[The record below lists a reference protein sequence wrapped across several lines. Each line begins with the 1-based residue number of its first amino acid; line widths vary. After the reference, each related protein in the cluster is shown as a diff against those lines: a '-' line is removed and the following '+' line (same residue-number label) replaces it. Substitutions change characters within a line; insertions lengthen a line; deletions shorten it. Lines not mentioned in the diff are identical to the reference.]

1 VRVLSTRN
9 SEVVLDGTERIDI
22 GGVSVPAGHLIG
34 GARVGST
41 ADYEVITPIDG
52 SPLGRIPAGGH
63 DEATAA
69 VTAAADAFPA
79 WAALGPHGRG
89 EILDRFADAIV
100 ARLPDFQKVDTYD
113 HGALAAARP
122 SHGMPRTAWNIKFF
136 ADWARQLHP
145 ESIPGDVVDNSVH
158 YDPAGVAALIVPWNA
173 PLMLGTWKIG
183 PALAAGNTAVVKPPE
198 FAPFSLSL
206 LGEVAQEAG
215 VPDGVLNVLHGTGAS
230 AGDALVRDAR
240 VGRISFTGSPA
251 TARVIGA
258 AAADTLTPVSFEL
271 GGKSPF
277 VICADADLTSAA
289 RTVAVQFMNAG
300 QVCLAGTRLLV
311 EASVV
316 DELLP
321 LVLAEVD
328 RLVVGDPR
336 SPETR
341 VGPLIHPS
349 HFAKVQ
355 GLVERAIAGGARVL
369 CGGAPHA
376 QGGLYFE
383 PTILTDVDQRSE
395 IVQTE
400 VFGPVLTLQTWTGED
415 ELVEL
420 ANDTVY
426 GLAATLFSGD
436 AARAERIAARLVAG
450 TVWVNCFYVR
460 DLAAPFGGSRQ
471 SGIGREGGT
480 WSFDF
485 FCDVKN
491 VATRRGSFSA

>member
-1 VRVLSTRN
+1 MTGS
-9 SEVVLDGTERIDI
+9 ERIDI
-22 GGVSVPAGHLIG
+22 GGVSVPTGHLIG
-34 GARVGST
+34 GQRVGSPEV
-41 ADYEVITPIDG
+41 YEVITPIDG
-52 SPLGRIPAGGH
+52 SPLGHIPAGGP
-63 DEATAA
+63 DEAAAA
-69 VTAAADAFPA
+69 VGAAAAAFPA
-79 WAALGPHGRG
+79 WAALGPDGRG
-89 EILDRFADAIV
+89 EILDRFAEAIV
-100 ARLPDFQKVDTYD
+100 ERMPDFQKVDTYD
-113 HGALAAARP
+113 HGSLTAGRP
-122 SHGMPRTAWNIKFF
+122 HHGMPRTALNVKFF
-136 ADWARQLHP
+136 ADWARQLHH
-145 ESIPGDVVDNSVH
+145 ESIAGDVVDNSVR
-158 YDPAGVAALIVPWNA
+158 YDSSGVAALIVPWNA

-183 PALAAGNTAVVKPPE
+183 PALAAGSTVVVKPPE

-206 LGEVAQEAG
+206 LGEVAEEAG
-215 VPDGVLNVLHGTGAS
+215 VPPGVLNILHGTGAA
-230 AGDALVRDAR
+230 AGDALVRDRR
-240 VGRISFTGSPA
+240 VSRISFTGSPA
-251 TARVIGA
+251 TARVIGGA
-258 AAADTLTPVSFEL
+258 AAANLVPVSFEL

-277 VICADADLTSAA
+277 VICADADLTAAA
-289 RTVAVQFMNAG
+289 RTVATQFMNAG

-311 EASVV
+311 EESIL

-336 SPETR
+336 RPETR

-349 HFAKVQ
+349 HFAKVH

-369 CGGAPHA
+369 CGGGPHPD
-376 QGGLYFE
+376 GGLYFQ

-400 VFGPVLTLQTWTGED
+400 VFGPVLTLQTWRDEA

-420 ANDTVY
+420 ANDTEY

-436 AARAERIAARLVAG
+436 EERAERIASQLVAG
-450 TVWVNCFYVR
+450 TIWVNCFFQR
-460 DLAAPFGGSRQ
+460 DLAAPFGGSRS

-491 VATRRGSFSA
+491 IAARRGSFAA

>member
-1 VRVLSTRN
+1 M
-9 SEVVLDGTERIDI
+9 DGSERIDI
-22 GGVSVPAGHLIG
+22 AGVSVPCGHLIG
-34 GARVGST
+34 GARVGS
-41 ADYEVITPIDG
+41 ADRYEVITPIDG
-52 SPLGRIPAGGH
+52 TPLGHIPAGGPT
-63 DEATAA
+63 EAAAA
-69 VTAAADAFPA
+69 VTAAAEAFPA
-79 WAALGPHGRG
+79 WAALGPDGRG

-100 ARLPDFQKVDTYD
+100 ARMPDFQKVDTYD
-113 HGALAAARP
+113 HGALAAGRP
-122 SHGMPRTAWNIKFF
+122 HHGMPRTAWNVKFF
-136 ADWARQLHP
+136 SDWARQLDHGA
-145 ESIPGDVVDNSVH
+145 IVGDVADNSVR
-158 YDPAGVAALIVPWNA
+158 YDPSGVSALIVPWNA

-183 PALAAGNTAVVKPPE
+183 PALAAGNTVVVKPPE

-206 LGEVAQEAG
+206 LGDVAEEAG
-215 VPDGVLNVLHGTGAS
+215 LPPGVLNILHGTGAS
-230 AGDALVRDAR
+230 AGDALVRDDR
-240 VGRISFTGSPA
+240 VSRISFTGSPA

-258 AAADTLTPVSFEL
+258 AAAATLTPVSFEL

-277 VICADADLTSAA
+277 VVCADADLDAAA
-289 RTVAVQFMNAG
+289 RTIAGQFMNAG

-311 EASVV
+311 EESIL

-321 LVLAEVD
+321 LVLANVEQ
-328 RLVVGDPR
+328 LVVGDPR
-336 SPETR
+336 QKETR

-369 CGGAPHA
+369 CGGAPHPD
-376 QGGLYFE
+376 GGLYFQ

-400 VFGPVLTLQTWTGED
+400 VFGPVLTLQTWTDEA
-415 ELVEL
+415 ELVEM

-436 AARAERIAARLVAG
+436 EARAERISSQLVAG

-460 DLAAPFGGSRQ
+460 DLAAPFGGSRL
-471 SGIGREGGT
+471 SGVGREGGT

-491 VATRRGSFSA
+491 IATRRGTFTS

>member
-1 VRVLSTRN
+1 
-9 SEVVLDGTERIDI
+9 VVDGSERIDI

-34 GARVGST
+34 GTRVGST
-41 ADYEVITPIDG
+41 DDYEVITPIDG
-52 SPLGRIPAGGH
+52 SPLGRIPAGGA

-69 VTAAADAFPA
+69 VTAAADAYPA

-100 ARLPDFQKVDTYD
+100 ARLPDFQKVDTHD

-136 ADWARQLHP
+136 ADWARQLQP
-145 ESIPGDVVDNSVH
+145 ESIAGDVVDNSVR

-240 VGRISFTGSPA
+240 VSRISFTGSPA

-258 AAADTLTPVSFEL
+258 AAAATLTPVSFEL

-277 VICADADLTSAA
+277 VICADADLASAA
-289 RTVAVQFMNAG
+289 KTVAVQFMNAG

-349 HFAKVQ
+349 HLAKVQ
-355 GLVERAIAGGARVL
+355 GLVERAISGGARVL
-369 CGGAPHA
+369 CGGGPHP

-400 VFGPVLTLQTWTGED
+400 VFGPVLTLQTWTSED
-415 ELVEL
+415 QLVEL

-436 AARAERIAARLVAG
+436 AARAERIATRLVAG

>member
-1 VRVLSTRN
+1 MTGS
-9 SEVVLDGTERIDI
+9 ERIDI
-22 GGVSVPAGHLIG
+22 GGVSVPTGHLIG
-34 GARVGST
+34 GQRVGSPEV
-41 ADYEVITPIDG
+41 YEVITPIDG
-52 SPLGRIPAGGH
+52 SPLGHIPAGGP
-63 DEATAA
+63 DEAAAA
-69 VTAAADAFPA
+69 VGAAAAAFPA
-79 WAALGPHGRG
+79 WAALGPDGRG
-89 EILDRFADAIV
+89 EILDRFAEAIV
-100 ARLPDFQKVDTYD
+100 ERMPDFQKVDTYD
-113 HGALAAARP
+113 HGSLAAGRP
-122 SHGMPRTAWNIKFF
+122 HHGMPRTALNVKFF
-136 ADWARQLHP
+136 ADWARQLHH
-145 ESIPGDVVDNSVH
+145 ESIAGDVVDNSVR
-158 YDPAGVAALIVPWNA
+158 YDPSGVAALIVPWNA

-183 PALAAGNTAVVKPPE
+183 PALAAGSTVVVKPPE

-206 LGEVAQEAG
+206 LGEVAEEAG
-215 VPDGVLNVLHGTGAS
+215 VPPGVLNILHGTGAA
-230 AGDALVRDAR
+230 AGDALVRDRR
-240 VGRISFTGSPA
+240 VSRISFTGSPA
-251 TARVIGA
+251 TARVIGGA
-258 AAADTLTPVSFEL
+258 AAANLVPVSFEL

-277 VICADADLTSAA
+277 VICADADLTAAA
-289 RTVAVQFMNAG
+289 RTVATQFMNAG

-311 EASVV
+311 EESIL

-336 SPETR
+336 RPETR

-349 HFAKVQ
+349 HFAKVH

-369 CGGAPHA
+369 CGGGPHPD
-376 QGGLYFE
+376 GGLYFQ

-400 VFGPVLTLQTWTGED
+400 VFGPVLTLQTWRDEA

-420 ANDTVY
+420 ANDTEY

-436 AARAERIAARLVAG
+436 EERAERIASQLVAG
-450 TVWVNCFYVR
+450 TIWVNCFFQR
-460 DLAAPFGGSRQ
+460 DLAAPFGGSRS

-491 VATRRGSFSA
+491 IAARRGSFAA

>member
-1 VRVLSTRN
+1 M
-9 SEVVLDGTERIDI
+9 DGSERIDI
-22 GGVSVPAGHLIG
+22 GGVSVPCGHLIG
-34 GARVGST
+34 GRRVGSP
-41 ADYEVITPIDG
+41 DGYEVITPIDG
-52 SPLGRIPAGGH
+52 SPLGHIPAGGPA
-63 DEATAA
+63 EAAAAVAAATA
-69 VTAAADAFPA
+69 TFPA
-79 WAALGPHGRG
+79 WAALGPDGRG
-89 EILDRFADAIV
+89 EILDRFADAIGERM
-100 ARLPDFQKVDTYD
+100 ADFQRVDTHD
-113 HGALAAARP
+113 HGALAAGRP
-122 SHGMPRTAWNIKFF
+122 HHGMPRTAWNVKFF
-136 ADWARQLHP
+136 SDRARGLHHDT
-145 ESIPGDVVDNSVH
+145 IDGDVVDNSVR
-158 YDPAGVAALIVPWNA
+158 YDPSGVSALIVPWNA

-183 PALAAGNTAVVKPPE
+183 PALAAGNTVVVKPPE

-215 VPDGVLNVLHGTGAS
+215 LPDGVLNVLHGTGAS
-230 AGDALVRDAR
+230 AGDALVRDPR
-240 VGRISFTGSPA
+240 VSRISFTGSPA

-258 AAADTLTPVSFEL
+258 AAAANLTPVSFEL

-277 VICADADLTSAA
+277 VICADADLASAA

-311 EASVV
+311 EESIV

-321 LVLAEVD
+321 LVLAAVD
-328 RLVVGDPR
+328 ELVVGDPR
-336 SPETR
+336 RPETR

-355 GLVERAIAGGARVL
+355 GLVERAVADGARVL
-369 CGGAPHA
+369 CGGGPHPD
-376 QGGLYFE
+376 GGLYFQ
-383 PTILTDVDQRSE
+383 PTILADVDQRSE

-400 VFGPVLTLQTWTGED
+400 VFGPVLTLQTWRTED
-415 ELVEL
+415 ELISL
-420 ANDTVY
+420 ANDTIY

-436 AARAERIAARLVAG
+436 ADRAERISSQLVAG

-460 DLAAPFGGSRQ
+460 DLAAPFGGSRA

-491 VATRRGSFSA
+491 IATRRGTFAS